1 MVSDFL
7 QLAETV
13 AAVHTN
19 ATFCLGTTGANQS
32 KTPIPS
38 NKVLRHSIDVYQ
50 TKHAIGWNSSHDLF
64 KPIACFVWY
73 TSTLCRSTLLFS
85 RQNAINQMYLK
96 NLHIKFRR
104 SKYDINMCTLI
115 GGIYSGDF
123 SDKFDCVLSRKQ
135 CVW

>member
-64 KPIACFVWY
+64 QPIACFVWY
-73 TSTLCRSTLLFS
+73 TSTLCCSTLLAFLKS
-85 RQNAINQMYLK
+85 KMNQMKDMKKIYEICITIHRK
-96 NLHIKFRR
+96 SGSEEWCNDYYSICSIQQYAGPPLHI
-104 SKYDINMCTLI
+104 
-115 GGIYSGDF
+115 
-123 SDKFDCVLSRKQ
+123 VQ
-135 CVW
+135 